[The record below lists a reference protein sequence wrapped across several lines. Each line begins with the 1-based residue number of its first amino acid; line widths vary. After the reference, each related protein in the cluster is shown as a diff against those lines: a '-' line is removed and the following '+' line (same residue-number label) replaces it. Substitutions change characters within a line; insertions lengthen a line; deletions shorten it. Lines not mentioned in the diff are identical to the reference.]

1 MAGGLGHFTF
11 AVVELTFLLFI
22 VLQSID
28 LYFGT
33 SDEGKLVRSRALFGY
48 AGFANEIL
56 YLRLVPVLLSL
67 FFLHMPSLVTIEIS
81 LAIVFMTA
89 VVPAIS
95 GAWDAYSVA
104 NITKYMNDIGLG
116 FCEFFDDDDSNEVCA
131 NYYGL
136 LFAWPLI
143 LIFGATIIVR
153 SVQKSLPN
161 LSSLLSLTL
170 RLSLTLSLSLSLSH
184 LCPPQRERGL
194 RGRQPQESVHQQ
206 ECHRHA
212 AEATRVATFSAARGA
227 GASYSLHISS
237 FRRKRPH
244 KKKGSRRGRERP
256 WTRRSRLLEDDRTPR
271 TSRGVWP
278 DESGQI
284 GGPNARGGHNP
295 LH

>member
-1 MAGGLGHFTF
+1 MAVKCLGHFTF

-170 RLSLTLSLSLSLSH
+170 RLSLTLSLSLSLSSMSTPARARSTWKTATGKRSSTRMSSTR
-184 LCPPQRERGL
+184 CRGN
-194 RGRQPQESVHQQ
+194 ESGN
-206 ECHRHA
+206 
-212 AEATRVATFSAARGA
+212 F
-227 GASYSLHISS
+227 LSS
-237 FRRKRPH
+237 K
-244 KKKGSRRGRERP
+244 
-256 WTRRSRLLEDDRTPR
+256 RSRSILFTPYFLLPSQK
-271 TSRGVWP
+271 TS
-278 DESGQI
+278 
-284 GGPNARGGHNP
+284 
-295 LH
+295 

>member
-1 MAGGLGHFTF
+1 MP
-11 AVVELTFLLFI
+11 LTFDS
-22 VLQSID
+22 VC
-28 LYFGT
+28 
-33 SDEGKLVRSRALFGY
+33 
-48 AGFANEIL
+48 
-56 YLRLVPVLLSL
+56 LRC
-67 FFLHMPSLVTIEIS
+67 
-81 LAIVFMTA
+81 A
-89 VVPAIS
+89 

-116 FCEFFDDDDSNEVCA
+116 FCGLFDDDDSNEVCA
-131 NYYGL
+131 TYYGL
-136 LFAWPLI
+136 LFAEPLI

-153 SVQKSLPN
+153 SVQKSLPH
-161 LSSLLSLTL
+161 LSSLLSPLTH
-170 RLSLTLSLSLSLSH
+170 SPTLSDSLSLSH

-194 RGRQPQESVHQQ
+194 RGIQPQESVHQQ

-212 AEATRVATFSAARGA
+212 AEATRVATFSAAGGA

-244 KKKGSRRGRERP
+244 KKKGPRRGRERP

-271 TSRGVWP
+271 TSRGIWP